1 MHTRLNVREQHMT
14 FPKLKIALAA
24 AVLIASAQA
33 QAALSVYTSQAEFD
47 AAIAAMMPGLSGIDS
62 FDDLVAG
69 ANLGSG
75 PLARSAGGIGYS
87 ASAGPTSDILFGA
100 GSASDAW
107 LSTNNETDSL
117 SFSSFAPGVFAAGMN
132 LFNSDIGGEFQRAGS
147 ITLTV
152 TDTEGSSS
160 ATIRSRTMSTD
171 SFLGFI
177 STTEITS
184 LQVASFARRVDVWPT
199 VNNLSLASAVPEPE
213 AYLMMLAGLAAIGF
227 VARRR
232 RMGS

>member
-1 MHTRLNVREQHMT
+1 MT

-24 AVLIASAQA
+24 ATLFAGVQA
-33 QAALSVYTSQAEFD
+33 QAALEVYTSQAAFD
-47 AAIAAMMPGLSGIDS
+47 AAVAAMMPGLTGTDS
-62 FDDLVAG
+62 FDDLVADQEAG
-69 ANLGSG
+69 EG

-87 ASAGPTSDILFGA
+87 ASAVGESNVLFGA
-100 GSASDAW
+100 GSMSDAW
-107 LSTNNETDSL
+107 LSTNIEGDSL
-117 SFSSFAPGVFAAGMN
+117 SFGEFAPGVFAAGMN
-132 LFNSDIGGEFQRAGS
+132 LFNSNVNGEFLRTGR
-147 ITLTV
+147 ITLTA

-160 ATIRSRTMSTD
+160 ATIRGRQMTTG

-184 LQVASFARRVDVWPT
+184 LEVTSFARRADVWPA

-213 AYLMMLAGLAAIGF
+213 TYLMMLAGIAAVGF

-232 RMGS
+232 RIGR

>member
-1 MHTRLNVREQHMT
+1 MT

-24 AVLIASAQA
+24 ATLFAGVQA
-33 QAALSVYTSQAEFD
+33 QAALTVYTSQAAFD
-47 AAIAAMMPGLSGIDS
+47 AAVAAMMPVLSGTDT

-69 ANLGSG
+69 ADLGSG
-75 PLARSAGGIGYS
+75 PLARSAGGIGYG
-87 ASAGPTSDILFGA
+87 ASSVGDSDVLFGA
-100 GSASDAW
+100 GSMSDAW
-107 LSTNNETDSL
+107 LSTNVEGDSL
-117 SFSSFAPGVFAAGMN
+117 SFSAFAPGVFAAGMN
-132 LFNSDIGGEFQRAGS
+132 LFNSDVSGEFLRSGR
-147 ITLTV
+147 ITLTA

-160 ATIRSRTMSTD
+160 ATIRGRQMSTG

-184 LQVASFARRVDVWPT
+184 LEVTSFARRADVWPA

-213 AYLMMLAGLAAIGF
+213 TYLMMLAGIAAVGF

-232 RMGS
+232 RIGR